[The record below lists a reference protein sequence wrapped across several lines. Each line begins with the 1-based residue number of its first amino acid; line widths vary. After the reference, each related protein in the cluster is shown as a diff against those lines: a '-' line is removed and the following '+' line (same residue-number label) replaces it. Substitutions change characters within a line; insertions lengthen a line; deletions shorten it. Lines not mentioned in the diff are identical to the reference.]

1 MRAKTEKRHK
11 IYALYKGDTYI
22 TGGTIIE
29 LAEFRGV
36 KESSIRFYKSNVYK
50 KRTKRGNGLRLIELE
65 DEDA

>member
-11 IYALYKGDTYI
+11 IYALYKGAYI
-22 TGGTIIE
+22 TSGTISE

-65 DEDA
+65 D